1 MGKSQLDKLGA
12 LTHARRYTHTHILAH
27 LILLMSSNVL
37 LNLRSE
43 QEYTLTCHHGS
54 CVGVIAIAQS
64 AEAHGK

>member
-1 MGKSQLDKLGA
+1 M
-12 LTHARRYTHTHILAH
+12 HAATHTHTHTRVLAH